1 MEREKIEKMK
11 KKTRKVI
18 TRISQVVSAEVSAD
32 SEAIKRDTVRLFLLN
47 KSMWKKYVNLEVD
60 TS

>member
-1 MEREKIEKMK
+1 MK

-18 TRISQVVSAEVSAD
+18 TRISQVVAAEVSAD